1 MSFCR
6 TNLFKRLESSGFS
19 FLISLARHVLRNTVF
34 FICLFKMA
42 CLFPLESRER
52 ADIDEFLEEDEQWNG
67 EVSLSFITDRRQY
80 WQLAK
85 EDISTLPEG

>member
-1 MSFCR
+1 MGFCR

-34 FICLFKMA
+34 LYAIQNGL
-42 CLFPLESRER
+42 PLPIGEQEK

-67 EVSLSFITDRRQY
+67 RSAYRL
-80 WQLAK
+80 
-85 EDISTLPEG
+85 LPIAANTGN